1 MASKVKGGASPKSG
15 TLSLKEMQEF
25 NKLYPK
31 DRRLSTKELKAI
43 ADGLREIN
51 LNKGGSPMK
60 KKTKYMAKG
69 GYGTPTKKMVMKA
82 GGATKKTKYMAKGGM
97 KKTKYMAKGGAGM
110 KKTKMYSRGGAAKKK

>member
-69 GYGTPTKKMVMKA
+69 GYGTPTKKMKMKA

-97 KKTKYMAKGGAGM
+97 KKTKYMAKGGA
-110 KKTKMYSRGGAAKKK
+110 TKRK

>member
-97 KKTKYMAKGGAGM
+97 RKTKYMAKGGA
-110 KKTKMYSRGGAAKKK
+110 TKRK

>member
-69 GYGTPTKKMVMKA
+69 GYGTATKKMNVNKPK
-82 GGATKKTKYMAKGGM
+82 ATKMMGGGYAM
-97 KKTKYMAKGGAGM
+97 KK
-110 KKTKMYSRGGAAKKK
+110 KK

>member
-1 MASKVKGGASPKSG
+1 
-15 TLSLKEMQEF
+15 MQEF

-69 GYGTPTKKMVMKA
+69 G
-82 GGATKKTKYMAKGGM
+82 M
-97 KKTKYMAKGGAGM
+97 KKTKYMAKGGM

>member
-1 MASKVKGGASPKSG
+1 MASTVKGGASPKSG

-97 KKTKYMAKGGAGM
+97 KKTKYMAKGGA
-110 KKTKMYSRGGAAKKK
+110 AKRK